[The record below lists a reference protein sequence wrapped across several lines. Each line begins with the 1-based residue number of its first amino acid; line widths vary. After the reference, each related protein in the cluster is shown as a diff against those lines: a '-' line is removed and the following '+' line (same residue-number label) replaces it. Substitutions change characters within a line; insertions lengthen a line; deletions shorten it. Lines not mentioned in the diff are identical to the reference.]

1 MIRYNVYFKPY
12 NWEVEVYVLLNRVDT
27 EIIIDHLSC
36 TYNHR
41 LDDIIENLTTRT
53 NSGFIK
59 TVNRKS
65 IIVINNPINM

>member
-53 NSGFIK
+53 NS
-59 TVNRKS
+59 V
-65 IIVINNPINM
+65 